1 MRPPR
6 IFTVRSNAGFILL
19 AAILTAGSLP
29 GYAAGNTARVALENA
44 IETAKQWRPD
54 AVLTSIYT
62 TTADIDG
69 KALSWS
75 YGFYSPKAASYLNV
89 TARGRSIETLEIAVG
104 QTAAVSSDFVDS
116 NLAVAEATKA
126 GIKADA
132 MRMRLTK
139 TEWLVNSGD
148 QKGALTIWLNPRT
161 GKLIKRQT
169 VQ

>member
-1 MRPPR
+1 MRTPR
-6 IFTVRSNAGFILL
+6 FFSVRSSAGFILL
-19 AAILTAGSLP
+19 AAFFMVGSLP
-29 GYAAGNTARVALENA
+29 VHAAGNTARVALESVIA
-44 IETAKQWRPD
+44 AAKQWRPD
-54 AVLTSIYT
+54 AVLSSIYT

-69 KALSWS
+69 KAVSWS
-75 YGFYSPKAASYLNV
+75 YGFYSPKAGSYLNV

-104 QTAAVSSDFVDS
+104 QTDAVSADFLDS
-116 NLAVAEATKA
+116 HQAVAEAVKA
-126 GIKADA
+126 GIQADT

-148 QKGALTIWLNPRT
+148 HKGALTIWLNPRT